1 MSKTALSLTPEN
13 EGRAASHGIFNNSQ
27 KFVKL
32 FWVFYSKEV
41 SWYWKMK
48 KNEKNLL
55 CLLYSQTC
63 GKQFL
68 SSILCE
74 LLSSRAGIGGNSWM
88 GGVVSSRRR
97 FATLNGVAFSRRRLD
112 TLDRVTLSRRL
123 LDTLDSVTSPSR
135 PWAASDSSSSIVVE
149 SSPVRDGGRRVVS
162 LFLLVVPSA
171 AELAVDSSIK
181 KIKIIKYTA
190 PFIRK

>member
-135 PWAASDSSSSIVVE
+135 LWAASDSSSIVVE
-149 SSPVRDGGRRVVS
+149 SSPGLGTPFFSVQNVS
-162 LFLLVVPSA
+162 FFSVQKRERYVFSVLF
-171 AELAVDSSIK
+171 SSFWRLMK
-181 KIKIIKYTA
+181 
-190 PFIRK
+190 P